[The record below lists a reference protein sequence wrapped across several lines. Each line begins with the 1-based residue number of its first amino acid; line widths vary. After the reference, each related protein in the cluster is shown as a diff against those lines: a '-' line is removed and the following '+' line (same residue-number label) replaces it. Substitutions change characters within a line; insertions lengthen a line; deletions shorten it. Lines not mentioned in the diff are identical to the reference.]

1 MVRDKEDIVVVSTD
15 MFVMCSSLDIDTVA
29 AVAAK
34 EFVNSD
40 IDLILNVDELGLY
53 LTLTRTAESWQT
65 WASLMCVIPGPTPT
79 VRSLASP
86 LSRCSTGLTGPS
98 PGLSSLPGPLP

>member
-53 LTLTRTAESWQT
+53 LTLTKDSRE
-65 WASLMCVIPGPTPT
+65 
-79 VRSLASP
+79 LAD
-86 LSRCSTGLTGPS
+86 LGLTDVCNTRTHTHGQK
-98 PGLSSLPGPLP
+98 PGITTE